1 MTPDA
6 RAVDGYSRIQIDR
19 DRARDADI
27 VMVGG
32 DIDLHSAPELREQLE
47 RVANDKGAS
56 RIVVD
61 LSEATF
67 LDSMALGVL
76 LAAKR
81 SAEARGKQFVIVAA
95 TAEIRR
101 IFDITMLDSVFELH
115 PTRDGAIEDAD
126 GLGA

>member
-1 MTPDA
+1 MTPEASAIDE
-6 RAVDGYSRIQIDR
+6 YSRIRIDR
-19 DRARDADI
+19 DRAHGADI

-32 DIDLHSAPELREQLE
+32 DVDLHSAPELRERLE
-47 RVANDKGAS
+47 WLSNDEDAS

-81 SAEARGKQFVIVAA
+81 SAEARGKRFMIVSA
-95 TAEIRR
+95 TTEIRR
-101 IFDITMLDSVFELH
+101 IFEITMLDSVFELH
-115 PTRDGAIEDAD
+115 ATRDGALEDAE
-126 GLGA
+126 GLEA